1 MKTSLKAN
9 WKLSRDASFISPS
22 ICGQHVYFY
31 LASMEESL
39 YEAGITDYIT
49 SPIPNISR
57 AFKVPSI
64 NAVEIK
70 HEGAFSTF

>member
-1 MKTSLKAN
+1 M
-9 WKLSRDASFISPS
+9 
-22 ICGQHVYFY
+22 YFY
-31 LASMEESL
+31 LASMEESF

-64 NAVEIK
+64 NAVEIE